1 MGAFMKTAEQM
12 INEKGNHLISVS
24 PNTSI
29 YDALRLMIEKQIG
42 AILVKK
48 GDEIVGIWTERD
60 LMRNTV
66 TAGFDAQKAKIG
78 DYMTTG
84 LKSAPASDTVYM
96 LKDKFLGLKLRHL
109 LIEKEGKYIGLLSI
123 GDVIKAS
130 IQEKDQEL
138 KNLNAMVSWEY
149 YENWRWKP

>member
-1 MGAFMKTAEQM
+1 MKTAEQM

-24 PNTSI
+24 PNTSV

-66 TAGFDAQKAKIG
+66 TAGFDARKAKIG

-130 IQEKDQEL
+130 IQEKDREL
-138 KNLNAMVSWEY
+138 KDLNAMVSWEY

>member
-1 MGAFMKTAEQM
+1 MKTAEQM
-12 INEKGNHLISVS
+12 IKEKGNHLISVS
-24 PNTSI
+24 PDTTI

-48 GDEIVGIWTERD
+48 DDEIVGIWTERD

-66 TAGFDAQKAKIG
+66 TAGFDARTAKIS

-109 LIEKEGKYIGLLSI
+109 LIEKEGKYIGLLSV

-130 IQEKDQEL
+130 IQEKDREL
-138 KNLNAMVSWEY
+138 KDLNAMVSWEY

>member
-1 MGAFMKTAEQM
+1 MKTAEQM
-12 INEKGNHLISVS
+12 IKEKGNHLINVS
-24 PNTSI
+24 PDTTI

>member
-1 MGAFMKTAEQM
+1 MKTAEQM

-24 PNTSI
+24 PNTSV

>member
-1 MGAFMKTAEQM
+1 MGAFMKTAEEM
-12 INEKGNHLISVS
+12 IKEKGNHLISVS
-24 PNTSI
+24 PDTTI

-48 GDEIVGIWTERD
+48 DGEIVGIWTERD
-60 LMRNTV
+60 LMRNTI
-66 TAGFDAQKAKIG
+66 TAGFDARTAKIG

-84 LKSAPASDTVYM
+84 LKSAPANDTVYM

-130 IQEKDQEL
+130 IREKDQEL

>member
-1 MGAFMKTAEQM
+1 MKTAEQM

-24 PNTSI
+24 PNTSV

-130 IQEKDQEL
+130 IQEKDREL
-138 KNLNAMVSWEY
+138 KDLNAMVSWEY

>member
-1 MGAFMKTAEQM
+1 MKTAEQM

>member
-1 MGAFMKTAEQM
+1 MKTAEQM
-12 INEKGNHLISVS
+12 INEKGNHLISVP

-66 TAGFDAQKAKIG
+66 NAGFDAQKAKIG

-130 IQEKDQEL
+130 IQEKDREL
-138 KNLNAMVSWEY
+138 KDLNAMVSWEY

>member
-1 MGAFMKTAEQM
+1 
-12 INEKGNHLISVS
+12 
-24 PNTSI
+24 
-29 YDALRLMIEKQIG
+29 
-42 AILVKK
+42 
-48 GDEIVGIWTERD
+48 
-60 LMRNTV
+60 
-66 TAGFDAQKAKIG
+66 
-78 DYMTTG
+78 MTTG

>member
-1 MGAFMKTAEQM
+1 MKTAEQM
-12 INEKGNHLISVS
+12 LNEKGNHLISVS

-66 TAGFDAQKAKIG
+66 TAGFDARKDKIA

-84 LKSAPASDTVYM
+84 LKSAPAGDTVYM

>member
-1 MGAFMKTAEQM
+1 MKTAEQM

-66 TAGFDAQKAKIG
+66 TAGFDARKAKIA

>member
-1 MGAFMKTAEQM
+1 
-12 INEKGNHLISVS
+12 
-24 PNTSI
+24 
-29 YDALRLMIEKQIG
+29 
-42 AILVKK
+42 
-48 GDEIVGIWTERD
+48 
-60 LMRNTV
+60 
-66 TAGFDAQKAKIG
+66 
-78 DYMTTG
+78 
-84 LKSAPASDTVYM
+84 M

>member
-1 MGAFMKTAEQM
+1 MKTAEEM
-12 INEKGNHLISVS
+12 LKEKGNHLISVS
-24 PNTSI
+24 PDTTI

-48 GDEIVGIWTERD
+48 DDDIVGIWTERD

-66 TAGFDAQKAKIG
+66 TAGFDARAAKIG

-84 LKSAPASDTVYM
+84 LKSAPAGDTVYM

>member
-1 MGAFMKTAEQM
+1 MKTAEQM
-12 INEKGNHLISVS
+12 IKEKGNHLISVS
-24 PNTSI
+24 PDTTI

-48 GDEIVGIWTERD
+48 DDEIVGIWTERD

-66 TAGFDAQKAKIG
+66 TAGFDARTAKIG

-84 LKSAPASDTVYM
+84 LKSAPAGDTVYM

-109 LIEKEGKYIGLLSI
+109 LIEKEGKYIGLLSV

-130 IQEKDQEL
+130 IQEKDREL
-138 KNLNAMVSWEY
+138 KDLNAMVSWEY